1 MSYETIRNEIDDFLS
16 YRDRYRTVFE
26 KSAVA
31 IMITDQNE
39 RIIDCNKFSE
49 ELIQQTKDEL
59 LGRPIKEIYPS
70 KEWEKIRKKN
80 IRLKGI
86 QHHLETKIN
95 RKDDE
100 PLDVDISI
108 SVLRNEK
115 GEITGSIGVIRDIS
129 DRKKAEERLNSLLEN
144 AEDSIYLLDRDL
156 VYISVNNELLK
167 RLNLSE
173 RDVLWHGFN
182 EFHTENETQEFKKKV
197 EWVFKNK
204 KPTKD
209 EHKCSNLG
217 QWFLRTLSPVKDSIT
232 GETIAVAVISKDI
245 TELKKT
251 EQELKESEEKYRTI
265 FENSAVAIMST
276 DENEKIV
283 SWNKFTEKLLGMDKK
298 DLSKKPVK
306 DLYPEAEWKKIRKQN
321 VRQKGMQHHL
331 ETRIYNKNNE
341 LIDVD
346 ISLSVLKD
354 AKNKVTGSIGIIRDI
369 SKRKKTEQKLSF
381 EHNLL
386 TSLLDTIPDSIYFK
400 DKENRFILV
409 NKAKAD
415 HNDTHPK
422 DMIGKTDFDYQ
433 TKDRAEKSIETDNR
447 VLKTGNPII
456 NEIERYKTEDGAD
469 RWLSVTKIPRY
480 NKDNEIIG
488 TMGISRDVTKLMRE
502 EKETEKYKKVAIGQ
516 NLRMIELRDR
526 VKDMINEVE
535 KEEK

>member
-49 ELIQQTKDEL
+49 ELIQQTKEEL
-59 LGRPIKEIYPS
+59 LGKPIKEIYPS
-70 KEWEKIRKKN
+70 EEWEKIRKKN

-100 PLDVDISI
+100 PIDVDISI

-129 DRKKAEERLNSLLEN
+129 NRKKAEERLNSLLEN
-144 AEDSIYLLDRDL
+144 ADDSIYILDREL
-156 VYISVNNELLK
+156 VYISANNELLK
-167 RLNLSE
+167 RLNLTNKE
-173 RDVLWHGFN
+173 VLWHGFS
-182 EFHTENETQEFKKKV
+182 EFHTEKETKEFQKKV
-197 EWVFKNK
+197 DWVFKNG

-209 EHKCSNLG
+209 EHKCSKLG
-217 QWFLRTLSPVKDSIT
+217 QWFLRTLSPVKDSLT

-251 EQELKESEEKYRTI
+251 EQELKESEERYRTI

-283 SWNKFTEKLLGMDKK
+283 SWNRFTEKLLGMNKK

-306 DLYPEAEWKKIRKQN
+306 DLYPKDEWKKIREQN

-331 ETRIYNKNNE
+331 ETKIYNKNNE

-354 AKNKVTGSIGIIRDI
+354 AKDNVTGSIGIIRDI
-369 SKRKKTEQKLSF
+369 SKRKKIEEKLSF
-381 EHNLL
+381 ERNLL

-400 DKENRFILV
+400 DKENKFILV

-415 HNDTHPK
+415 HNESNPD

-433 TKDRAEKSIETDNR
+433 TKERAQKSLETDNR
-447 VLKTGNPII
+447 VLNSGKPII
-456 NEIERYKTEDGAD
+456 NEIEKYKTKDGAE

-480 NKDNEIIG
+480 NNDNEIIG